1 MLKKPDIFGVYFTGC
16 LLDNSSFVDLLSKN
30 VMQDDHSVTGY
41 LAEVKEGNELAYNK
55 VYELVYKDLK
65 KIAHQRLRGLKKGDA
80 LNTTALVH
88 ESFLKLVNSTES
100 GWKDRA
106 HFYAVASRAM
116 RFVLIDYIRSK
127 HAQKRGDGISFS
139 TLNDELPGAE
149 QRIEEFISLND
160 ALERL
165 LEWNERLGK
174 LVEYRFIAGMT
185 YEEISEVTGLS
196 EPTLKRDWARARSWL
211 YSAMKDR
218 ENSA

>member
-1 MLKKPDIFGVYFTGC
+1 MQTESDVTRLLGDAKKGDEEAYSLVYG
-16 LLDNSSFVDLLSKN
+16 L
-30 VMQDDHSVTGY
+30 
-41 LAEVKEGNELAYNK
+41 
-55 VYELVYKDLK
+55 VYEDLK
-65 KIAHQRLRGLKKGDA
+65 KIAKNRLFDFKRGDTLD
-80 LNTTALVH
+80 TTSLVH
-88 ESFLKLVNSTES
+88 ESYLKLISASKTD
-100 GWKDRA
+100 WKDRA

-116 RFVLIDYIRSK
+116 RFVLVDYIRSK

-139 TLNDELPGAE
+139 TMDDEIPGAE

-174 LVEYRFIAGMT
+174 LVEYRFIGGMT